1 MPCSVACFLH
11 VAEYLLF
18 NYFQNLNPILN
29 KTTKTRTAVHT
40 ISIIIYYETNI
51 CIKNY
56 PC

>member
-40 ISIIIYYETNI
+40 ISIIICYETNI